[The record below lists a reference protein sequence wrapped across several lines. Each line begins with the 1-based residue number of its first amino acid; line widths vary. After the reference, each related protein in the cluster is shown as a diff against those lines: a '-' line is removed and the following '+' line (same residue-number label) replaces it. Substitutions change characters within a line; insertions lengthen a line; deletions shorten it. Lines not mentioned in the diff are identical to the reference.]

1 MIVNDTVIADVK
13 TANQLATY
21 PVGTELILNNGPMAN
36 QGDAGAAEGK
46 PGVNPKNYT
55 VESGMTAQIG
65 ISNPK
70 NETVTCTVKSGSTY
84 CTVTNTGLITST
96 NTTNTDQNATIEVA
110 IGAAKFTVNVT
121 LLADEGLS

>member
-1 MIVNDTVIADVK
+1 
-13 TANQLATY
+13 
-21 PVGTELILNNGPMAN
+21 MAN
-36 QGDAGAAEGK
+36 QGDAGTAEDK

-70 NETVTCTVKSGSTY
+70 NETVTCTVKSGNTY
-84 CTVTNTGLITST
+84 CTVTNTGLITNT
-96 NTTNTDQNATIEVA
+96 NTGNTDQNATIEVA

-121 LLADEGLS
+121 LRADEGLG